1 MKLKNNEN
9 HHIHKFNNK
18 NGESESQ
25 YLDKLQRSNF
35 SSEMITMNSKDSSSK
50 EWMMQTTSKSN
61 LETKKIIQ
69 IDQVDPLK
77 KDIFN

>member
-18 NGESESQ
+18 SGESESQ